1 MAPKSPLRK
10 PLAESGIAAVAVA
23 VLLLWSLVL
32 GFWAIWT
39 PFWRVAYYMVTA
51 IAILGLPTES
61 FTFSDRATL
70 FAALYYLLEAFV
82 SLAAAWLL
90 AGWAYGAGPLRAL
103 RESADSIKR
112 RINV

>member
-10 PLAESGIAAVAVA
+10 TLAASGIAAVAVA
-23 VLLLWSLVL
+23 VLLLWSLEL
-32 GFWAIWT
+32 SLWAIWT
-39 PFWRVAYYMVTA
+39 PLSRVAFYMVTA
-51 IAILGLPTES
+51 IAIRGLPMEP
-61 FTFSDRATL
+61 FTFSDRVTL
-70 FAALYYLLEAFV
+70 FAALYCLSEALV

-90 AGWAYGAGPLRAL
+90 AGWAYGSAPLRAL